1 MSTSTATTG
10 TEVATPA
17 QRTLVHTLERLGWS
31 IASAEVNLVAGTARI
46 ELRRADGLL
55 VTLDARNGNVSITR
69 ERVRVEV
76 EVTGRRGDRCRSEV
90 LRTEFLGR
98 TRHEGI
104 RSGLRALA
112 SYVEDNATTTTPRF
126 TARSAFAA
134 LLA

>member
-1 MSTSTATTG
+1 MTITTTAATT
-10 TEVATPA
+10 TA

-31 IASAEVNLVAGTARI
+31 IASAEVDLVTNTARI
-46 ELRRADGLL
+46 ELRRVDGLL

-104 RSGLRALA
+104 RSALRSLA
-112 SYVEDNATTTTPRF
+112 NYVEDNATTTTPRF
-126 TARSAFAA
+126 TARPAFAA